1 MKYYIKCVCF
11 NPQLSFVI
19 SKHLLV
25 ALIQLHVRGAFYGM
39 HYIFCWPF
47 YIMFMCSTCTTFP
60 ELHVWLTFMEKCIYV
75 YTHRLLK
82 AHLQD

>member
-25 ALIQLHVRGAFYGM
+25 ALQTACTRCFLWDALHILLAILHHVYVQYMHHISRASCLAYIYGKM
-39 HYIFCWPF
+39 Y
-47 YIMFMCSTCTTFP
+47 
-60 ELHVWLTFMEKCIYV
+60 LCIH
-75 YTHRLLK
+75 TPPP
-82 AHLQD
+82 